1 MRRVFDSPVKTA
13 IMIAM
18 LTVIPIVLIT
28 GFWDFVSSTILPN
41 TRIGLYQKG
50 FWENILV
57 EAHGMV
63 IELVIVGVLVIWLDS
78 RRSKNSEINKLN
90 EDLVDY
96 AQLDFPEIN
105 VKKLGHI
112 KRLNAAGIMQI
123 NVQNLALN
131 SLNIREVCIRD
142 SKTIGLKVSNGTIS
156 NSSFI
161 NVQMRSSNF
170 EHTTIKNS
178 KFKNCILLKSKFGN
192 AICKGINFS
201 NSVVERADFTNC
213 NLQSSNFSNCDMR
226 GVRLAGANL
235 KRCSFLGAT
244 NLDAA
249 EIAKAS
255 AIDYIAISDELL
267 GELIALRPDMKYQS
281 RRGRT

>member
-1 MRRVFDSPVKTA
+1 
-13 IMIAM
+13 
-18 LTVIPIVLIT
+18 
-28 GFWDFVSSTILPN
+28 
-41 TRIGLYQKG
+41 LYEKD

-78 RRSKNSEINKLN
+78 RRSANSEILRLN

-112 KRLNAAGIMQI
+112 KRLNAAGVMQI
-123 NVQNLALN
+123 NVQNLSLN
-131 SLNIREVCIRD
+131 SLNVRGVNICD
-142 SKTIGLKVSNGTIS
+142 SKIIGLKISNGMVS

-170 EHTTIKNS
+170 ESTTIKSS
-178 KFKNCILLKSKFGN
+178 KFENCNLLKSKFSN

-201 NSVVERADFTNC
+201 NSVVERVDFNNC

-226 GVRLAGANL
+226 GVKLVGANL
-235 KRCSFLGAT
+235 KHCSFQGAT
-244 NLDAA
+244 NLDAI
-249 EIAKAS
+249 EIAKS
-255 AIDYIAISDELL
+255 SSIDYIAISDELL
-267 GELIALRPDMKYQS
+267 IELKALRPDMKYQS
-281 RRGRT
+281 SRDRT